1 MIDVRIRYNGVRVR
15 LRGFGFRKFHNLRLL
30 EAGLASVRTRLAR
43 GLGSDDAPTK
53 PLSKRYA
60 PYKSKVTR
68 RKAVRDL
75 RLTGDFLEN
84 FLPRYADD
92 QMAVAY
98 SRGRLGRM
106 KAILYRDLINFSD
119 NDQKVMRELTG
130 EFFKEQVTEVRQQL
144 APRGSRGTPGRQAV
158 AFRRQYFGRT
168 L

>member
-30 EAGLASVRTRLAR
+30 EAGLASVRTRLER
-43 GLGSDDAPTK
+43 GLGSDDTPTQ
-53 PLSKRYA
+53 PLTKRYA
-60 PYKSKVTR
+60 RYKSKVTR

-75 RLTGDFLEN
+75 RLTGDFLDN

-92 QMAVAY
+92 HMAVAY

-106 KAILYRDLINFSD
+106 KAILYRDLINFSE
-119 NDQKVMRELTG
+119 NDQNAMRELAG
-130 EFFKEQVTEVRQQL
+130 RFFKEQVTEVRHQL
-144 APRGSRGTPGRQAV
+144 TPQVSRGTPGRQAV
-158 AFRRQYFGRT
+158 TFRRQYFGRI